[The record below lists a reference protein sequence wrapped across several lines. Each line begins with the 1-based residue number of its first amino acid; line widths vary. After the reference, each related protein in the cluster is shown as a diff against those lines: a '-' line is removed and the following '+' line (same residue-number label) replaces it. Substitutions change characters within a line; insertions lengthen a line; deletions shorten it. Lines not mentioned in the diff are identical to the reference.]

1 MQEICIREFV
11 RIKRKPRE
19 HSIHSLLSASVVRQN
34 TFTPMW
40 YLKYVARD
48 FERSLGDLEIEKDN
62 GTTPIDILDDV
73 NIEVL
78 SMTKDLGNSRIR
90 TTTQKAQGRH
100 IVDTFEKDH
109 QGSSV
114 TIFTDGSV
122 EGGDIGLGACVA
134 IFLPLDMNDEEQ
146 IASEAFSILTKSVE
160 VVSH

>member
-62 GTTPIDILDDV
+62 GTTPV

-134 IFLPLDMNDEEQ
+134 IFLLLDMNDEEQ

>member
-62 GTTPIDILDDV
+62 GTTPV

-114 TIFTDGSV
+114 TIFTDG
-122 EGGDIGLGACVA
+122 
-134 IFLPLDMNDEEQ
+134 
-146 IASEAFSILTKSVE
+146 
-160 VVSH
+160 